1 MSKRC
6 DNCIYAEERV
16 QGWYECRY
24 HAPRPELHDP
34 NWRHVK
40 PDFWCGQFDSK
51 SFKEELSEMYRP
63 KS

>member
-51 SFKEELSEMYRP
+51 RRIK
-63 KS
+63 